1 MAVWPFGD
9 GYEVWSFPMLAKPSF
24 DMKMVKIAKFYRHI
38 EMYEHHYMKRL
49 QKELAKIAAQIA
61 AEQAAK
67 EAAELAAQK
76 AAIDALNAAAFGPL
90 PSDVDSDF
98 DKGSQWSSR
107 VSMVSQQSGAEALQ
121 IDAGDDQQGSRR

>member
-1 MAVWPFGD
+1 
-9 GYEVWSFPMLAKPSF
+9 MLAKPSF
-24 DMKMVKIAKFYRHI
+24 DMKMVKIAKFYRHV

-49 QKELAKIAAQIA
+49 QKELAKIAAQ
-61 AEQAAK
+61 
-67 EAAELAAQK
+67 K

-90 PSDVDSDF
+90 PSNVDSDF